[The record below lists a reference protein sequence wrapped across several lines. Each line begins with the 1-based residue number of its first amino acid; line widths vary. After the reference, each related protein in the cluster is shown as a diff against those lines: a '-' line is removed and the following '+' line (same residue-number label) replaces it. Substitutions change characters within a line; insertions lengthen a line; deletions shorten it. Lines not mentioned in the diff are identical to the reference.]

1 MLNYI
6 NEKTCTHVWLQ
17 FASMYILE
25 YLYGTLVIIF
35 IICIHVIH
43 TTF

>member
-6 NEKTCTHVWLQ
+6 NEKTCTHVWLR

-25 YLYGTLVIIF
+25 YLYETLVIIL
-35 IICIHVIH
+35 IICIHVIQ
-43 TTF
+43 TF

>member
-1 MLNYI
+1 MLKYI

-17 FASMYILE
+17 FASIYILE
-25 YLYGTLVIIF
+25 YLYGTLVIIV